1 MMMQVCHGPAHITIS
16 VGAFELARVI
26 EIVNDYTITFE
37 DGQYAVNLLGA
48 NSNIA
53 DRVNVNQVSVRS
65 ANSAGL
71 IQAGTALSISEQA
84 MLMELWRLQGLDAT
98 NPLIV
103 DPDERTAGA
112 DINQTITKNTGT
124 DTVTVTRDAGDP
136 VPGA

>member
-1 MMMQVCHGPAHITIS
+1 
-16 VGAFELARVI
+16 
-26 EIVNDYTITFE
+26 
-37 DGQYAVNLLGA
+37 
-48 NSNIA
+48 
-53 DRVNVNQVSVRS
+53 
-65 ANSAGL
+65 
-71 IQAGTALSISEQA
+71 